1 MNKSVTADHSGPRLN
16 TNSKNNVLLSA
27 KRSEEESAFYS
38 PIGARIKNL
47 RVSQGIT
54 QAELAKRLNI
64 NMTRLGHME
73 NGYAKINLQEF
84 CMIAKALS
92 TTPAILLGDSE
103 VPADISS
110 RTSDTYNDLMTMNDT
125 VSGLLAR
132 LRTLSRDDPAIL
144 GTIVQLLENCRKI

>member
-110 RTSDTYNDLMTMNDT
+110 RTSDNDPMTMNDT

-132 LRTLSRDDPAIL
+132 LRTLSQDDPAIL
-144 GTIVQLLENCRKI
+144 GSIVQLLENCRKI